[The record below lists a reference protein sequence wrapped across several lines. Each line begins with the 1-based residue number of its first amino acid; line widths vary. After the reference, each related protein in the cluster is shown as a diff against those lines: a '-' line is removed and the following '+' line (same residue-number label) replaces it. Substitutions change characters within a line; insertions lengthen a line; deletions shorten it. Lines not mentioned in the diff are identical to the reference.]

1 MLFEYFQIRNHD
13 QRQALKSFELALFG
27 GLFLAALVIVRV
39 LKKIEHDQIFIL
51 FQPTISDL
59 LLFADN
65 LFILILLNIFRP
77 NFL

>member
-13 QRQALKSFELALFG
+13 QRQALKSFE
-27 GLFLAALVIVRV
+27 LAALVIVRV